1 MIYTKVNEVFR
12 NIDGH
17 YYKCVEGIGCRNCA
31 FRGTG
36 SCGQYV
42 CAEATRPDRV
52 PVKFVAVSDE
62 PIEPKKEK
70 EMEKDTAT
78 EEPSRH
84 IELGV
89 VKVEGDNVTFKIIE
103 QTHKRKEFC
112 QQIDRNIF
120 TASSNIFKASN
131 EIKLGSEDIPEWI
144 GNSSLLFCRGF
155 FSDKDNI
162 EIVCTTSEFARISE
176 AINEYNTTNGKGY
189 EKPWPQ
195 KGDKYFYITAGGDV
209 SHCTFNGYN
218 FDLDTQS
225 FGNVFRTEQEAL
237 AARNKIEILLKE
249 LNSVEGTGANE
260 L

>member
-1 MIYTKVNEVFR
+1 MSELSYKKVNEVFR

-103 QTHKRKEFC
+103 QTHRQEKFSLQKFSTFRAANGFEL
-112 QQIDRNIF
+112 
-120 TASSNIFKASN
+120 ASANYPYMTDS
-131 EIKLGSEDIPEWI
+131 DT
-144 GNSSLLFCRGF
+144 LFCRG
-155 FSDKDNI
+155 NI
-162 EIVCTTSEFARISE
+162 RDRDDDVLICTSAKFAQISE
-176 AINEYNTTNGKGY
+176 AVFEYNATNGRGC
-189 EKPWPQ
+189 EKPCLQP
-195 KGDKYFYITAGGDV
+195 GDRYFYITAYGTVASYKFDGGAWD
-209 SHCTFNGYN
+209 SSM
-218 FDLDTQS
+218 QS

>member
-1 MIYTKVNEVFR
+1 MSELIYTKVNEVFR

-103 QTHKRKEFC
+103 QTHKRKEKSFVSRSTAIFS
-112 QQIDRNIF
+112 QPLVIFSKPPMRLNLGLRIFRN
-120 TASSNIFKASN
+120 
-131 EIKLGSEDIPEWI
+131 G
-144 GNSSLLFCRGF
+144 
-155 FSDKDNI
+155 
-162 EIVCTTSEFARISE
+162 
-176 AINEYNTTNGKGY
+176 
-189 EKPWPQ
+189 
-195 KGDKYFYITAGGDV
+195 
-209 SHCTFNGYN
+209 
-218 FDLDTQS
+218 
-225 FGNVFRTEQEAL
+225 
-237 AARNKIEILLKE
+237 
-249 LNSVEGTGANE
+249 
-260 L
+260 